1 LRKQSPRRI
10 SMKTPTEVTAPN
22 ALRATAAKLAIA
34 LVLAATP
41 LMAIGFA
48 ALGDA
53 PVTLAGSSYPDDIDP
68 G

>member
-1 LRKQSPRRI
+1 MKSPRN
-10 SMKTPTEVTAPN
+10 TPAPY
-22 ALRATAAKLAIA
+22 ARVRATAAKLVVA

-48 ALGDA
+48 GLDNA
-53 PVTLAGSSYPDDIDP
+53 PVTFAGGTNPDDIDP

>member
-1 LRKQSPRRI
+1 
-10 SMKTPTEVTAPN
+10 MKTPTEVTAPN
-22 ALRATAAKLAIA
+22 AGIRATAAKLAIA

-41 LMAIGFA
+41 LMAIGFV
-48 ALGDA
+48 ALDDA